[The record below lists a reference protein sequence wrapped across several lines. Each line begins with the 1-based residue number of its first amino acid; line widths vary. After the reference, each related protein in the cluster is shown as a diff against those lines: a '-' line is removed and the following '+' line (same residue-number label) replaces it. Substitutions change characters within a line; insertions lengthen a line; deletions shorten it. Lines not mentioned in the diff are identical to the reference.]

1 MAGAGAQTDRS
12 LPPSPRSPRAPQPEP
27 QPSTIGS
34 HSPRRPQQAATASS
48 AGRRTGSSARHHW
61 CPPPSR
67 ELSGAEEERR
77 APEVETEGWW
87 KARLP
92 YSAAGALHP
101 GAPLRGHVRCL
112 PLLSSAVRSLS
123 SRGSPSPVPG
133 AGGQQT
139 RSWGAPRL
147 GFPASA
153 PRCFASRPRTR
164 GGGRMRVGGP
174 RWASRLRRSGCAF
187 GARNGR
193 GRGQLWGVRAP
204 LSWLAGGPCL
214 GRSEGLGSPLC
225 VCLSPRAG
233 RSSNKFCISAINFSH
248 YICTNQRSPSSG
260 PGAGLALKVVL
271 GADC

>member
-1 MAGAGAQTDRS
+1 MTEDKKLSGGKEAGRREGKQSNHLLKSDRVGWGAPGRCLKPPGVRGGAAKGPGRETLQNRGWRRGTDRAVP
-12 LPPSPRSPRAPQPEP
+12 PPSPRSPRAPQPEP

-92 YSAAGALHP
+92 CSAAGALHP

-112 PLLSSAVRSLS
+112 PLLSSAVPSLS
-123 SRGSPSPVPG
+123 SRGSSSPVPG

-139 RSWGAPRL
+139 RS
-147 GFPASA
+147 
-153 PRCFASRPRTR
+153 
-164 GGGRMRVGGP
+164 
-174 RWASRLRRSGCAF
+174 
-187 GARNGR
+187 
-193 GRGQLWGVRAP
+193 
-204 LSWLAGGPCL
+204 
-214 GRSEGLGSPLC
+214 
-225 VCLSPRAG
+225 
-233 RSSNKFCISAINFSH
+233 
-248 YICTNQRSPSSG
+248 
-260 PGAGLALKVVL
+260 
-271 GADC
+271 